1 MKRILLPLFILSTT
15 FILSCSSKKTEPRE
29 MVLLSDPAHNSSLAT
44 DTARSMPETNN
55 PVEETKQASA
65 PVKKYVRRKPAP
77 RSTAVYNEPT
87 PAPAPAPAP
96 APSTETATVPAPAP
110 APGNTETA
118 GTGDGDSKA
127 DEAKAETAAKKKGI
141 SNGAKGAIIGGV
153 GGAVAGA
160 VIGKNAK
167 GAVIGGVIGAAGGY
181 ILGKKKDKKQ
191 ASEEGN

>member
-15 FILSCSSKKTEPRE
+15 FIISCSSKKTEPRE
-29 MVLLSDPAHNSSLAT
+29 MVLLSDPAHNSNVAT
-44 DTARSMPETNN
+44 DTARTMPEMNN
-55 PVEETKQASA
+55 PIEETPEAPA
-65 PVKKYVRRKPAP
+65 PVKKYIRRKPAP
-77 RSTAVYNEPT
+77 RSTAVYNEPS

-96 APSTETATVPAPAP
+96 TTETATVPAPAP

-118 GTGDGDSKA
+118 GTGDGESKA
-127 DEAKAETAAKKKGI
+127 DEAKAETPAKKKGI

-153 GGAVAGA
+153 GGAIAGA

-191 ASEEGN
+191 AEEEGN